1 MDNFT
6 KLVVETLANGES
18 LKELF
23 RSQVETALNML
34 MKTERT
40 AFLGYEPWDP
50 AGYHR
55 GNSRNGFYVGTLR
68 TEMGELNLQIP
79 RDRLGLFQQRTTS
92 AYL

>member
-6 KLVVETLANGES
+6 TLVVEALANGES

-34 MKTERT
+34 METERT

-50 AGYHR
+50 AGYHK
-55 GNSRNGFYVGTLR
+55 GNSRNGFYER
-68 TEMGELNLQIP
+68 TWAN
-79 RDRLGLFQQRTTS
+79 
-92 AYL
+92 